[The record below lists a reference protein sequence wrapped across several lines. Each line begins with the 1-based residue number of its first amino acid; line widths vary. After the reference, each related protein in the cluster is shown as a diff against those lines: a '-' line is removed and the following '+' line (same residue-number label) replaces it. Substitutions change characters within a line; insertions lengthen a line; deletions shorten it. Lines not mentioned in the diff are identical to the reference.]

1 MLFMNNNFT
10 QNLWRIFLQTSI
22 SKPGD
27 AESIGLAV
35 VNTIIGGSAGGLTVL
50 FYNKWI
56 LGQKW
61 SYLMSLNGALT
72 GTDKLSQNN
81 ILDQTW
87 LEIYSCSP
95 LPELQSQMYFYHKT
109 LGEL

>member
-1 MLFMNNNFT
+1 MTILV
-10 QNLWRIFLQTSI
+10 RICDTFFQTSI

-50 FYNKWI
+50 FYNKFI

-72 GTDKLSQNN
+72 GTAFLTTCFF
-81 ILDQTW
+81 I
-87 LEIYSCSP
+87 
-95 LPELQSQMYFYHKT
+95 F
-109 LGEL
+109 